1 MSDHVSSTKTYFAV
15 FFALMVLTLVTV
27 LVAQVDL
34 GEANTLVAMAVAVT
48 KALLV
53 IWFFM
58 HVKYGTRMTKLTAL
72 SGFVWLALMILIIMS
87 DYAGREAIFKTI
99 IGK

>member
-15 FFALMVLTLVTV
+15 FFALLVLTLATV
-27 LVAQVDL
+27 VVARIDL
-34 GEANTLVAMAVAVT
+34 GPANTFVAMAVAVT

-53 IWFFM
+53 ILFFM

-72 SGFVWLALMILIIMS
+72 SGFVWLALMILLIMS
-87 DYAGREAIFKTI
+87 DYYGREAIFPI

>member
-1 MSDHVSSTKTYFAV
+1 MSEHVTSTKTYFAV

-27 LVAQVDL
+27 LVARVNL
-34 GEANTLVAMAVAVT
+34 GQANTLVAMAVAVT

-72 SGFVWLALMILIIMS
+72 AGFVWLALMILVIMS
-87 DYAGREAIFKTI
+87 DYVGRGAIFPIT
-99 IGK
+99 GK